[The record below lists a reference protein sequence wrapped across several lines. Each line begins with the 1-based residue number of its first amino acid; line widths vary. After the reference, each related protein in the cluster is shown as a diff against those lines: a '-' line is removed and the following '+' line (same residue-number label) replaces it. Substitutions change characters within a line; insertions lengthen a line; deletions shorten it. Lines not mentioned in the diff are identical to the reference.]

1 MNQYIR
7 RVLDML
13 EQKNAHET
21 EFLQA
26 AEEILSS
33 LEKVIA
39 MHPEYEQQSLLE
51 RFAEPERVIQFRVPW
66 VDDNGKINVNRAFRV
81 QFNSAIGP
89 YKGGIR
95 FNPSVNLS
103 TLKFLAMEQTLKNA
117 LTGIAMGGGK
127 GGADFD
133 PHGKSEGEVMRFC
146 QSLMTELY
154 RHIGANI
161 DVPAGDMGVG
171 AREVGFLF
179 GQYKRIMGEY
189 SGTLT
194 GKGLSYGGCIGRKE
208 ATGYGL
214 CYFTESML
222 NSAGDS
228 FKNKKVIISGSGN
241 VALYAAQKAKELG
254 AKPVAMSDSDGF
266 VVDENGID
274 VDLMIDIKE
283 KRRERISVY
292 AKEKGTPYYKNPQ
305 GIWETMCD
313 IALPCATQNEL
324 TLKGAEALVK
334 NGVKAVAE
342 GANMPSTKEAVQCFK
357 QNDVLFAPA
366 KAANAGGVS
375 VSGLEM
381 GQNAQFIAF
390 TKKEVDEKLHGIM
403 ENIFASVSQAAK
415 AYGSGP
421 TDYAAGANAAGFIK
435 VADAMMAQGCV

>member
-1 MNQYIR
+1 MNKYVQN
-7 RVLDML
+7 VLESL
-13 EQKNAHET
+13 ERKNAHEA

-33 LEKVIA
+33 LDKVIS

-51 RFAEPERVIQFRVPW
+51 RFVEPERVIQFRVPW
-66 VDDNGKINVNRAFRV
+66 VDDSGKLRVNRAFRV
-81 QFNSAIGP
+81 QFNGAIGP
-89 YKGGIR
+89 YKGGMR
-95 FNPSVNLS
+95 FHPSVNLS

-161 DVPAGDMGVG
+161 DVPAGDIGVG
-171 AREVGFLF
+171 AREIGFMF
-179 GQYKRIMGEY
+179 GQYKRIVGEY
-189 SGTLT
+189 SGVLT
-194 GKGLSYGGCIGRKE
+194 GKGLSYGGCLGRKE

-214 CYFTESML
+214 CYFTEAML
-222 NSAGDS
+222 NHAGDS
-228 FKNKKVIISGSGN
+228 LKGKRVVLSGSGN

-254 AKPVAMSDSDGF
+254 ATPVAMSDSQGF

-274 VDLMIDIKE
+274 IELMKDIKE
-283 KRRERISVY
+283 NRRERISAY
-292 AKEKGTPYYKNPQ
+292 AHEKGLSYHEGSQ
-305 GIWETMCD
+305 GIWEVPCD
-313 IALPCATQNEL
+313 VALPCATQNEL
-324 TLKGAEALVK
+324 PLNGAKALVK

-342 GANMPSTKEAVQCFK
+342 GANMPSTKDAVHYLK
-357 QNDVLFAPA
+357 QNNVLFAPA

-381 GQNAQFIAF
+381 GQNAQFVAF
-390 TKKEVDEKLHGIM
+390 TQKEVDAKLHAIM
-403 ENIFASVSQAAK
+403 ENIFATVSKAASL
-415 AYGSGP
+415 YGSSP
-421 TDYAAGANAAGFIK
+421 TDYAAGANAAGFLK
-435 VADAMMAQGCV
+435 VADAMLAQGCV